1 MGENK
6 NDEEQDRFENY
17 MEALDGNSQQTT
29 LFAILKDSGIDLPN
43 PDDIPERE
51 MHDALW
57 RVIHALWDQGVILY
71 STDHLSDRELYTLL
85 WTELLL
91 EDHPVVPDGF
101 PVTTHLDVLGGWSED
116 DIEAFLRY
124 YADEDDRK
132 TWREKF
138 GKTLP
143 EHVDPPYE
151 RDRFLPGH

>member
-1 MGENK
+1 MGDNK
-6 NDEEQDRFENY
+6 HDEQDRFKEY
-17 MEALDGNSQQTT
+17 LEALEGNRPQTT
-29 LFAILKDSGIDLPN
+29 LFAVLKDAGIDLPN
-43 PDDIPERE
+43 PDDIPEHE
-51 MHDALW
+51 MHDTLW
-57 RVIHALWDQGVILY
+57 RVIHALWDHGVILY
-71 STDHLSDRELYTLL
+71 CTDHLSDRELYTLL

-116 DIEAFLRY
+116 DIEVFLRY

-132 TWREKF
+132 TWREEF

-143 EHVDPPYE
+143 EHVDPPHE